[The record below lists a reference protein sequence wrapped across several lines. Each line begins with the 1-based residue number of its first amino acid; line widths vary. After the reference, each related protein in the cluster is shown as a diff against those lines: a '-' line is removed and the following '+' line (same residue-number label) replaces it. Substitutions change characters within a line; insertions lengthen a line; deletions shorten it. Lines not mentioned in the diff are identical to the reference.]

1 MAHIFR
7 RRKTSDLHGD
17 DVELAEVLKAI
28 AAKFS
33 HKPWYPDDEEA
44 QQYRQF
50 GIRSLKKF
58 LRDLPS
64 QGSDELRDAV
74 TALKADL
81 VSDPDLPAPNTES
94 STAVAQSSS
103 TGKRTFA
110 QTDDGETQEA
120 PPLKRVKT
128 HEEAPDFTV
137 YTKGAYTVHV
147 SEGGT
152 PAVELNLNGP
162 ATVQIKTSSTS
173 ASAPGA
179 APSRPD
185 PVPAPFFK
193 PYILRRCGAYPG
205 TYHQMSPSDPR
216 PAPCCTYP

>member
-1 MAHIFR
+1 MADRIFR
-7 RRKTSDLHGD
+7 KRSHLSGEEA
-17 DVELAEVLKAI
+17 ELAGVLKAI
-28 AAKFS
+28 AIKFS
-33 HKPWYPDDEEA
+33 HYPSIPDDEEA
-44 QQYRQF
+44 RQYRQF
-50 GIRSLKKF
+50 GIQSLKKF
-58 LRDLPS
+58 LRDVPA
-64 QGSDELRDAV
+64 QGSDEVRDAMA
-74 TALKADL
+74 ALKADL
-81 VSDPDLPAPNTES
+81 VSDPDLPAPTTES

-103 TGKRTFA
+103 ARKRTFA

-120 PPLKRVKT
+120 PPLKRVKAN
-128 HEEAPDFTV
+128 EEAPNFTV

-162 ATVQIKTSSTS
+162 ATVQIKTAGPS

-179 APSRPD
+179 AHSGPD

-205 TYHQMSPSDPR
+205 TYHQMSPHDPR
-216 PAPCCTYP
+216 PAPCCTYL

>member
-1 MAHIFR
+1 MADCIFR
-7 RRKTSDLHGD
+7 KRFHLTGD
-17 DVELAEVLKAI
+17 DLELAEVLKAI

-33 HKPWYPDDEEA
+33 HYPWNPDNEEA

-50 GIRSLKKF
+50 GIQSLKKF

-74 TALKADL
+74 TALKIDL
-81 VSDPDLPAPNTES
+81 VSDPDQPPKSTQS
-94 STAVAQSSS
+94 GTAVTQSSS
-103 TGKRTFA
+103 TRKRSIT

-120 PPLKRVKT
+120 PPPKRVKEN
-128 HEEAPDFTV
+128 EEAPNFAV
-137 YTKGAYTVHV
+137 YTKGAYTVQL

-162 ATVQIKTSSTS
+162 ATVQIKTSGTS
-173 ASAPGA
+173 ASGGDA

>member
-1 MAHIFR
+1 MADRIFR
-7 RRKTSDLHGD
+7 KRSHLTGD
-17 DVELAEVLKAI
+17 DLELAEVLKAI

-33 HKPWYPDDEEA
+33 HYPWIPDDKEA

-50 GIRSLKKF
+50 GIRSLQKF
-58 LRDLPS
+58 LRDVPS
-64 QGSDELRDAV
+64 QGSDELRDALA
-74 TALKADL
+74 ALKADL
-81 VSDPDLPAPNTES
+81 VSDPDLPPKPTQS

-103 TGKRTFA
+103 ARKRTFA

-120 PPLKRVKT
+120 PPYKRVKVN
-128 HEEAPDFTV
+128 EEAPNFTV

-162 ATVQIKTSSTS
+162 ATVQIKTSGTS
-173 ASAPGA
+173 ASGGDA

-185 PVPAPFFK
+185 PAPAPFFK
-193 PYILRRCGAYPG
+193 PHVLRRCGAYPG
-205 TYHQMSPSDPR
+205 TYHQMSPHDPR